1 MSSRAPSTTA
11 SSSLRV
17 RVGHL
22 RRVWGVFRQQPRAI
36 WWTFAALHA
45 AVFVALTPLML
56 RGGAEGDLPLYRTWA
71 TGALSEGRWPV
82 MDFAW
87 VYPAG
92 ALLPVVLPNVLGES
106 LYQLVWLLL
115 VTAANAASLWLLTD
129 RGRRTVDAPAAW
141 WWLLVLFLLSPV
153 AFLRLEAFSAPAVV
167 AALLLLGTRPRV
179 AGALLAAATW
189 VKVWPAAVIAAVVVA
204 SRGRAT
210 VVRAC
215 LWVTLVV
222 VAVVAVGGGLSSVDS
237 FVTMQSDR
245 ALQLEAPL
253 ATPWLWMAMLRVPGA
268 SVYENVGLATREVMG
283 PGDTWA
289 VHGSTQAMGV
299 VMIVLV
305 GLLAVAAAGRARAG
319 RAGVAP
325 AGAGRA
331 GVVPAGADGA
341 ARAGHESRLVLL
353 GALTLTITLIVFN
366 KVGSPQY
373 VLWIAPVV
381 AAGLWADAAA
391 FRAPARIVAWAAGL
405 TTLVFPVL
413 YLPLIDLD
421 PVAVAVLGVRNVLLV
436 ALFGWCVLRLVEEAL
451 AAWGRELPP
460 RSWSRRVRSVR
471 VPVPVAV
478 LADTAS
484 ASASSASTSSGVHS
498 RGARRSS

>member
-1 MSSRAPSTTA
+1 VSPSASRTT
-11 SSSLRV
+11 SSS
-17 RVGHL
+17 HL
-22 RRVWGVFRQQPRAI
+22 RRVWTLFRRGPRAI

-45 AVFVALTPLML
+45 AVFVALGPLML
-56 RGGAEGDLPLYRTWA
+56 RGGAEGDLPLYRSWA

-106 LYQLVWLLL
+106 LYQLVWLVL

-179 AGALLAAATW
+179 AGVLLAAATW
-189 VKVWPAAVIAAVVVA
+189 VKVWPAAVVAAVVVA
-204 SRGRAT
+204 SRGRAP

-215 LWVTLVV
+215 LAVTLVV
-222 VAVVAVGGGLSSVDS
+222 VGAVALGGGLSTVDS
-237 FVTMQSDR
+237 FVTTQSDR

-253 ATPWLWMAMLRVPGA
+253 ATPWLWMAMLGVRGA

-299 VMIVLV
+299 VLVLLA
-305 GLLAVAAAGRARAG
+305 GLLAVAVAGRARAG
-319 RAGVAP
+319 QAHGGLVDDDRAIGGPARGVA
-325 AGAGRA
+325 
-331 GVVPAGADGA
+331 
-341 ARAGHESRLVLL
+341 HEPRLVLL

-381 AAGLWADAAA
+381 AVGLWSDPVA
-391 FRAPARIVAWAAGL
+391 FRTPSRIVAWAAGL

-413 YLPLIDLD
+413 YLALIDLQ
-421 PVAVAVLGVRNVLLV
+421 PVAVLVLGARNALLV
-436 ALFGWCVLRLVEEAL
+436 ALFAWCVLRLAEEAL

-460 RSWSRRVRSVR
+460 RWWARRARSEGVTGLSG
-471 VPVPVAV
+471 VTVG
-478 LADTAS
+478 
-484 ASASSASTSSGVHS
+484 SSAPVGLRSPHAPAAPTGAGTGVPRQGGGLSS
-498 RGARRSS
+498 

>member
-1 MSSRAPSTTA
+1 VSSRAPSTTA

-36 WWTFAALHA
+36 WWTFVALHA

-82 MDFAW
+82 TDFAW

-189 VKVWPAAVIAAVVVA
+189 VKVWPAAVVAAVVVA

-253 ATPWLWMAMLRVPGA
+253 ATPWLWMAMLGVPGA

-299 VMIVLV
+299 VMVALV
-305 GLLAVAAAGRARAG
+305 GLLAVAATGRARAG
-319 RAGVAP
+319 RAVSGRAGPGPADAGPTGADRV
-325 AGAGRA
+325 AGAG
-331 GVVPAGADGA
+331 
-341 ARAGHESRLVLL
+341 HEARLVLL

-391 FRAPARIVAWAAGL
+391 FRAPARIVAWTAGL

-413 YLPLIDLD
+413 YLPLIDLH
-421 PVAVAVLGVRNVLLV
+421 PVAVAVLGARNVLLV
-436 ALFGWCVLRLVEEAL
+436 VLFGWCVLRLVEEAL

-460 RSWSRRVRSVR
+460 RWWSRRVRSVR
-471 VPVPVAV
+471 VPVAV
-478 LADTAS
+478 LADTTSATS
-484 ASASSASTSSGVHS
+484 ASPASSPSAVHS

>member
-1 MSSRAPSTTA
+1 MSSRTPSTAA
-11 SSSLRV
+11 SSSLRA

-92 ALLPVVLPNVLGES
+92 ALLPVVLPNLLGES
-106 LYQLVWLLL
+106 LYQLVWLVL

-189 VKVWPAAVIAAVVVA
+189 VKVWPAAVVAAVVVA

-222 VAVVAVGGGLSSVDS
+222 VAVVAVGGGLSSVDG

-253 ATPWLWMAMLRVPGA
+253 ATPWLWMAMLGVPGA

-299 VMIVLV
+299 VMLALV

-319 RAGVAP
+319 RAQARR
-325 AGAGRA
+325 AQAGRA
-331 GVVPAGADGA
+331 GRVGSDAPAVT
-341 ARAGHESRLVLL
+341 GHEPRLVLL

-421 PVAVAVLGVRNVLLV
+421 PVAVAVLGARNVLLV
-436 ALFGWCVLRLVEEAL
+436 VLFGWCVLRLVEEAL

-460 RSWSRRVRSVR
+460 RWWSRRVRA
-471 VPVPVAV
+471 VPVPAPVAV
-478 LADTAS
+478 LADATP
-484 ASASSASTSSGVHS
+484 ASSASSLPAVHS

>member
-1 MSSRAPSTTA
+1 MR
-11 SSSLRV
+11 
-17 RVGHL
+17 HL
-22 RRVWGVFRQQPRAI
+22 RGVWSVFRQQPRAI
-36 WWTFAALHA
+36 WWTFVALHA

-179 AGALLAAATW
+179 AGALLAVATW

-222 VAVVAVGGGLSSVDS
+222 VAVVAVGGGLASVDS

-253 ATPWLWMAMLRVPGA
+253 ATPWLWMAMLGVPGA

-299 VMIVLV
+299 VMVVLV

-319 RAGVAP
+319 RAGAAPEGVGSAGAGPAGAEP
-325 AGAGRA
+325 AGAGPA
-331 GVVPAGADGA
+331 GAGPAGADGA
-341 ARAGHESRLVLL
+341 ALAGHESRLVLL
-353 GALTLTITLIVFN
+353 GALTLAITLIVFN

-421 PVAVAVLGVRNVLLV
+421 PVAVAVLGARNVLLV
-436 ALFGWCVLRLVEEAL
+436 GLFGWCVLRLVEEAL

-460 RSWSRRVRSVR
+460 RWWSRRVRSVAVA
-471 VPVPVAV
+471 VPAAV
-478 LADTAS
+478 LADTT
-484 ASASSASTSSGVHS
+484 SASSASSLSAVHS
-498 RGARRSS
+498 RGARRPS

>member
-1 MSSRAPSTTA
+1 VSSPTPSTTA
-11 SSSLRV
+11 SSSGRV
-17 RVGHL
+17 RTGVAHL
-22 RRVWGVFRQQPRAI
+22 RRVWGAFRQQPRAI
-36 WWTFAALHA
+36 WWAFAALHA

-56 RGGAEGDLPLYRTWA
+56 QGGAEGDLPLYRTWA

-82 MDFAW
+82 TDFAW

-106 LYQLVWLLL
+106 LYQLVWLVL

-153 AFLRLEAFSAPAVV
+153 AFLRLEAFSAPAVL
-167 AALLLLGTRPRV
+167 AALLLLATRPRV

-204 SRGRAT
+204 SRGRAG

-222 VAVVAVGGGLSSVDS
+222 VGVVAVGGGLSSVDS

-253 ATPWLWMAMLRVPGA
+253 ATPWLWMAMLGVQGA

-299 VMIVLV
+299 VMVVLV
-305 GLLAVAAAGRARAG
+305 GVLAVAAAGRARAARA
-319 RAGVAP
+319 RAGR
-325 AGAGRA
+325 GGT
-331 GVVPAGADGA
+331 GHEGT
-341 ARAGHESRLVLL
+341 GHESRLVLL
-353 GALTLTITLIVFN
+353 GALTLTTTLIVFN

-381 AAGLWADAAA
+381 AAGLWAHPVA
-391 FRAPARIVAWAAGL
+391 FRTPARIVAWAAGL

-413 YLPLIDLD
+413 YLPLIDLH
-421 PVAVAVLGVRNVLLV
+421 PVAVVVLGVRNVLLV

-451 AAWGRELPP
+451 AAWGRELAP
-460 RSWSRRVRSVR
+460 
-471 VPVPVAV
+471 V
-478 LADTAS
+478 LADLAP
-484 ASASSASTSSGVHS
+484 ASSAPSSPAAHS
-498 RGARRSS
+498 QVARRSS

>member
-1 MSSRAPSTTA
+1 
-11 SSSLRV
+11 
-17 RVGHL
+17 VGTGLAHL
-22 RRVWGVFRQQPRAI
+22 RQVWTLFRRRPRAI

-45 AVFVALTPLML
+45 AVFVALGPLML
-56 RGGAEGDLPLYRTWA
+56 RGGAEGDLPLYRSWA

-106 LYQLVWLLL
+106 LYQVVWLVL

-189 VKVWPAAVIAAVVVA
+189 VKVWPAAVVAAVVVA
-204 SRGRAT
+204 SRGRAP

-215 LWVTLVV
+215 LGVTLVV
-222 VAVVAVGGGLSSVDS
+222 VGAVALGGGLSTVDS
-237 FVTMQSDR
+237 FVTTQSDR

-253 ATPWLWMAMLRVPGA
+253 ATPWLWMAMLGVRGA

-299 VMIVLV
+299 VLVLLA
-305 GLLAVAAAGRARAG
+305 GLLAVAVAGRARAG
-319 RAGVAP
+319 QAHGRPVRGDRATGGP
-325 AGAGRA
+325 AR
-331 GVVPAGADGA
+331 GA
-341 ARAGHESRLVLL
+341 AHEPRLVLL

-381 AAGLWADAAA
+381 AVGLWADPVA
-391 FRAPARIVAWAAGL
+391 FRTPARIVAWAAGL

-413 YLPLIDLD
+413 YLALIDLQ
-421 PVAVAVLGVRNVLLV
+421 PVAVLVLGARNALLV
-436 ALFGWCVLRLVEEAL
+436 ALFAWCVLRLAEEAL

-460 RSWSRRVRSVR
+460 RWWARRARAESVTG
-471 VPVPVAV
+471 
-478 LADTAS
+478 LAGATT
-484 ASASSASTSSGVHS
+484 ASSAPVGL
-498 RGARRSS
+498 RSSIAPAAPAAPAAPTGAGTGVPRRGGGLSS

>member
-1 MSSRAPSTTA
+1 
-11 SSSLRV
+11 V
-17 RVGHL
+17 RHL
-22 RRVWGVFRQQPRAI
+22 RDVWRLFRRQPRAI

-45 AVFVALTPLML
+45 AVFVALGPLML

-106 LYQLVWLLL
+106 LYQLVWLVL

-141 WWLLVLFLLSPV
+141 WWLLALFLLSPV

-189 VKVWPAAVIAAVVVA
+189 VKVWPAAVIAAAVVA
-204 SRGRAT
+204 SRGRGA
-210 VVRAC
+210 VVRSC

-222 VAVVAVGGGLSSVDS
+222 VGAVALGGGLSNVDS

-253 ATPWLWMAMLRVPGA
+253 ATPWLWMAMLGVRGA

-283 PGDTWA
+283 PGDSWA
-289 VHGSTQAMGV
+289 VHGSTQTMGV
-299 VMIVLV
+299 VMVVLV

-319 RAGVAP
+319 RAQ
-325 AGAGRA
+325 AGRA
-331 GVVPAGADGA
+331 GRDGRVA
-341 ARAGHESRLVLL
+341 TPPGVAHEPRLVLL
-353 GALTLTITLIVFN
+353 GALTLTVTLIVFN

-381 AAGLWADAAA
+381 AAGLWTNPAV
-391 FRAPARIVAWAAGL
+391 FRTPATITAWAAGL

-413 YLPLIDLD
+413 YLPLIDLH
-421 PVAVAVLGVRNVLLV
+421 PVAVVVLGLRNALLV

-451 AAWGRELPP
+451 AAWGRRLEP
-460 RSWSRRVRSVR
+460 RRWARRAWAGSLAGLGGVR
-471 VPVPVAV
+471 
-478 LADTAS
+478 T
-484 ASASSASTSSGVHS
+484 ASSAPLGPVSTGAPLGTAVDQAGVHS
-498 RGARRSS
+498 EADRHPS

>member
-1 MSSRAPSTTA
+1 MR
-11 SSSLRV
+11 
-17 RVGHL
+17 HL
-22 RRVWGVFRQQPRAI
+22 RRVWGLFRRQPRAI

-106 LYQLVWLLL
+106 RYQLVWLLL

-253 ATPWLWMAMLRVPGA
+253 ATPWLWMAMLGVPGA

-299 VMIVLV
+299 VMVLLV

-319 RAGVAP
+319 RTGAAP

-331 GVVPAGADGA
+331 GVAPAGVDGTA
-341 ARAGHESRLVLL
+341 HAGHESRLVLL

-391 FRAPARIVAWAAGL
+391 FRAPARLVAWAAGL

-413 YLPLIDLD
+413 YLPLIDLN
-421 PVAVAVLGVRNVLLV
+421 PVAVAVLGARNVLLV
-436 ALFGWCVLRLVEEAL
+436 VLFCWCVLRVVEEAL

-460 RSWSRRVRSVR
+460 RWWSRRVRSVR
-471 VPVPVAV
+471 VPVAV
-478 LADTAS
+478 LADATAAS
-484 ASASSASTSSGVHS
+484 SASSATSAPSSAVHS

>member
-1 MSSRAPSTTA
+1 MSSRAPWTTA
-11 SSSLRV
+11 SSSRRAREGL
-17 RVGHL
+17 GHL
-22 RRVWGVFRQQPRAI
+22 GRVWELFRQQPRAI

-106 LYQLVWLLL
+106 LYQLVWLVL

-167 AALLLLGTRPRV
+167 AALLLLATRPRV

-204 SRGRAT
+204 SRGRAA

-253 ATPWLWMAMLRVPGA
+253 ATPWLWMAMLGLPGA

-299 VMIVLV
+299 VMIALV

-319 RAGVAP
+319 RSQ
-325 AGAGRA
+325 AGRA
-331 GVVPAGADGA
+331 GRSSPDDSGSGTSTGTGT
-341 ARAGHESRLVLL
+341 GHESRLVLL

-391 FRAPARIVAWAAGL
+391 FRTPARIVAWAAGL

-413 YLPLIDLD
+413 YLPLIDLN
-421 PVAVAVLGVRNVLLV
+421 PVAVAVLGARNVLLV
-436 ALFGWCVLRLVEEAL
+436 ALFGWCVLRLVEEAM

-460 RSWSRRVRSVR
+460 RWWSRRVRSV
-471 VPVPVAV
+471 PVAV
-478 LADTAS
+478 LADATA
-484 ASASSASTSSGVHS
+484 ASSAPSLPVVHS
-498 RGARRSS
+498 RGRRPSS

>member
-1 MSSRAPSTTA
+1 
-11 SSSLRV
+11 V
-17 RVGHL
+17 RHL
-22 RRVWGVFRQQPRAI
+22 RRVWGVFRRQPRAI

-106 LYQLVWLLL
+106 LYQFVWLLL

-189 VKVWPAAVIAAVVVA
+189 VKVWPAAVVAAVVVA

-222 VAVVAVGGGLSSVDS
+222 VAVVAVGGGLSAVDS

-253 ATPWLWMAMLRVPGA
+253 ATPWLWMAMLGVPGA

-299 VMIVLV
+299 VMVVLV

-319 RAGVAP
+319 RAGAS
-325 AGAGRA
+325 
-331 GVVPAGADGA
+331 PAGADGV

-381 AAGLWADAAA
+381 AAGLWADAAV
-391 FRAPARIVAWAAGL
+391 FRAPARIVVWAAGL
-405 TTLVFPVL
+405 TTLVFPVF
-413 YLPLIDLD
+413 YLPLIDLN
-421 PVAVAVLGVRNVLLV
+421 PMAVAVLGARNVLLV
-436 ALFGWCVLRLVEEAL
+436 MLFGWCVLRLVEEAL

-460 RSWSRRVRSVR
+460 RWWSRRVRSVR
-471 VPVPVAV
+471 VPVPAAV
-478 LADTAS
+478 LADTT
-484 ASASSASTSSGVHS
+484 SASSVTSDSSASSLSAVHGG
-498 RGARRSS
+498 GARRSS